1 MADRVR
7 VTTQVLQGIDGS
19 RIVSDNGT
27 AATPMSLMPIT
38 TEIGIAAVPHTG
50 TVLEGPT
57 GPRGSMGPPGTTP
70 GPTGPTGPRGN
81 TGATGNTGPAGPTG
95 GVGPTGGAGPTG
107 PTGGRGIQGPTGP
120 TGAASTVPG
129 PTGPTGGQGNTGPAG
144 PTGADS
150 TVPGPTGPTGGR
162 GPTGPTGAASTVAG
176 PTGPTGSAGSR
187 GPTGPTGA
195 ASTVAGPTG
204 PTGPRGNT
212 GPAGQGGP
220 GSSIQQM
227 DPPTGQSPTP
237 DNLEVTVGGVRYYWS
252 ADSYAFTPVTLAS
265 RNHQF
270 NIGDS
275 VPANLTFSFS
285 AAGGRPP
292 YTYSATI
299 GAFTGAT
306 LSVPTASLGI
316 TTNANDGTPETISV
330 VTASDAQS
338 PADTATANATWTVR
352 DNRAFGL
359 SGGRTVSRF
368 TTGNWVGTFSITN
381 VPTVTPTQVS
391 TFANAV
397 INRSTITIPYA
408 SFAFG
413 SNSVNTNIVDGRT
426 QLTAFNRNASQPVTL
441 RDDWFISTGSQPAA
455 LADMT
460 LQNDFFSLPERNVT
474 IRGTA
479 GEQIWIAV
487 PTSITAFN
495 FLAGSSMTPATLR
508 TTISGTDVT
517 GATVTYNLFQGP
529 QLAMAATEFTL
540 TS

>member
-1 MADRVR
+1 MTDRVR
-7 VTTQVLQGIDGS
+7 VITQVVRGFEGAGIINAGFTEAS
-19 RIVSDNGT
+19 TISI
-27 AATPMSLMPIT
+27 MPIT
-38 TEIGIAAVPHTG
+38 TEIGFHTIPHTG
-50 TVLEGPT
+50 TTLQ
-57 GPRGSMGPPGTTP
+57 
-70 GPTGPTGPRGN
+70 GPTGPRGN
-81 TGATGNTGPAGPTG
+81 TGPMGLPGTTPGPAGPTGGTGAQGNTGPAGPTG
-95 GVGPTGGAGPTG
+95 PTGGVGSQGPTG
-107 PTGGRGIQGPTGP
+107 PTGGRGTQGPTGP

-150 TVPGPTGPTGGR
+150 TVPGPTGPTGGV

-237 DNLEVTVGGVRYYWS
+237 DNLEVTVGGIRYYWS

-270 NIGDS
+270 NIGDT
-275 VPANLTFSFS
+275 VPANLTYSYA

-299 GAFTGAT
+299 GTFTGAT
-306 LSVPTASLGI
+306 LSVPTTSLGI
-316 TTNANDGTPETISV
+316 TTNAADGTPETISV
-330 VTASDAQS
+330 VTVSDAQS

-352 DNRAFGL
+352 DNRFFGL

-426 QLTAFNRNASQPVTL
+426 QLTAFNRNANQPVTL

-460 LQNDFFSLPERNVT
+460 LQNNLFNLPENVT

-479 GEQIWIAV
+479 GDQIWIAV

-495 FLAGSSMTPATLR
+495 FMAGASMTPATMI
-508 TTISGTDVT
+508 TTVTGTDVT
-517 GATVTYNLFQGP
+517 GASVTYNLFRGP
-529 QLAMAATEFTL
+529 QLAMAATQFTL